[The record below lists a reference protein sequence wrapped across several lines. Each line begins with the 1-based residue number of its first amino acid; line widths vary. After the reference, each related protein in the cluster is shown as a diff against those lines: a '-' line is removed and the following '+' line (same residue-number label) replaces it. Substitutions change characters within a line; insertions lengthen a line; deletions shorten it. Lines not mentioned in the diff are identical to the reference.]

1 MDLKRSAIIAINN
14 DAGQA
19 TGLGA
24 QIPSMRDVECAP
36 WVVSFRSSF
45 LRCRRVF
52 SNLPAAKSLAPGKG
66 ERHRLRPP
74 QDDKQFHA
82 LSESRTGSYPVRRVA
97 RTAGARCVG
106 SNESVPDA
114 AEVAGRHGSCFNHW
128 RYLLISVTCLRT
140 IAHEVKLGL
149 PHIIMKGVQHVS
161 DR

>member
-1 MDLKRSAIIAINN
+1 MSNTSAV
-14 DAGQA
+14 
-19 TGLGA
+19 A
-24 QIPSMRDVECAP
+24 QEQN

-52 SNLPAAKSLAPGKG
+52 SNLPAAKWLAPGKG
-66 ERHRLRPP
+66 ERHRVRPP

-128 RYLLISVTCLRT
+128 RYLLISVTWLADNRPRGHTRAGAYHNERSTACLR
-140 IAHEVKLGL
+140 
-149 PHIIMKGVQHVS
+149 
-161 DR
+161 